1 MQKQILKIMKIEMK
15 EGFEITEEIEQ
26 IAKGYDLFSCYIDNY
41 TQMKQAEERN
51 TAIMD
56 KLMELGVHLIKE

>member
-1 MQKQILKIMKIEMK
+1 MKD
-15 EGFEITEEIEQ
+15 GFEITDEIKT

-41 TQMKQAEERN
+41 TQMKKAEENN

-56 KLMELGVHLIKE
+56 KLRELGVNLIKE